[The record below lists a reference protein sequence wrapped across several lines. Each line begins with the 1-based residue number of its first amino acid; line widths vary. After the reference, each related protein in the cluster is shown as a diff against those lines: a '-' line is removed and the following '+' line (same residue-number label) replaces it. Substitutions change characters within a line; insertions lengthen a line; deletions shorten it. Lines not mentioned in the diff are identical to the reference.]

1 MQRSSGSQ
9 DMLYVKQFLQSAAD
23 PVVLEHTVLPSVA
36 VLDNNM
42 PPSMATV
49 GRIGMGQRAYI

>member
-1 MQRSSGSQ
+1 
-9 DMLYVKQFLQSAAD
+9 MLYVKQFLQSAAD